1 MNQQGT
7 SVDKGVAKHIKVTK
21 KCTIAKHI
29 RGGTM
34 KHKGGGTKRWGQIG
48 PLLQKSEKFFCG
60 ALAKGNVEEVVERF
74 RYLNKKLKPKPN

>member
-48 PLLQKSEKFFCG
+48 PLL
-60 ALAKGNVEEVVERF
+60 
-74 RYLNKKLKPKPN
+74 